1 VKPVVTDRI
10 NSAITRAGIKKK
22 FLSNEIGVS
31 EQTMSAMLSGRRKI
45 NADEFYKICV
55 ALNMTPNE
63 LYGVDEENREAR

>member
-1 VKPVVTDRI
+1 MVTDRI

-63 LYGVDEENREAR
+63 LYGVDEENREAM

>member
-1 VKPVVTDRI
+1 MVTDRI